1 MSAFDPAIFHVKRIF
16 LNKREDNVPFE
27 GAFEKKKN
35 GLQTRSRQWGVVK
48 KTLN

>member
-27 GAFEKKKN
+27 GAFEKKK
-35 GLQTRSRQWGVVK
+35 QRSANAQQAMGC
-48 KTLN
+48 N

>member
-27 GAFEKKKN
+27 GAFEKKKRVCKRAAGN
-35 GLQTRSRQWGVVK
+35 GV
-48 KTLN
+48 